1 MPRPPTSH
9 ERTSGRPWDASYQG
23 HDPAPWDIGRPQDAF
38 VRVASEGGLS
48 GAVLDAGC
56 GTGEHALL
64 AASLGLRVLG
74 VDLAA
79 TAIELAR
86 SKAAARGIDAEF
98 AVADAFELDRLG
110 RNFDTVLDCG
120 LFHTCDDDERSR
132 YVASVASVT
141 RHDGTLYVLCF
152 SDDAPAIGPHPIRQ
166 DELQSSFSQQSGWNV
181 DRVEPAM
188 IQTTFMD
195 QCVPAWFATVTR
207 L

>member
-48 GAVLDAGC
+48 GAVLEAGC

-120 LFHTCDDDERSR
+120 LFHTCDEDERSR

-166 DELQSSFSQQSGWNV
+166 DELRSSFSQQSGWNV

-188 IQTTFMD
+188 IQTTFME
-195 QCVPAWFATVTR
+195 QGVPAWFATVTR